1 MKFLFK
7 VIFLPILVTLAVPIA
22 ILGVGYKNAEVPKDE
37 FESIEAIDLQSMV
50 ADELDAF
57 LTSHDADSQ
66 IALRVGQEQANAL
79 VLSALRGQNP
89 SFMLDGATGDDKEY
103 VIKEANYGYQG
114 SWIRFKEDTIEIES
128 GVHAFLGEFTYR
140 TSILLSFKL
149 EADLNEIVLT
159 LDKVN
164 LGNLPLAWTFDIS
177 GWVIKQFSGQSI
189 DQMIS
194 NVLGDALT
202 LDLEARKMTINVD
215 ELITSQF
222 EDDPDTLALV
232 NTLFGFIEENELLDI
247 GVEDDGI
254 GVALNLGQ
262 LSDPAPITII
272 QDIDRLVDENDMQA
286 ILEAKVSSLLFSTLN
301 ASQTTPFIDLDA
313 FTMNRIIEYMLRE
326 SSVVP
331 GVLQEVVI
339 EEMYVMRARVPYVTM
354 DGDAFFLNLPIS
366 IEKNDDP
373 TKVFKTIIKIDAVP
387 SMEGSDLVISFS
399 GLSAGAVTLDG
410 DEIGSILTLLGDND
424 LVSEGRLVISDF
436 DAQISQAG
444 ISVEGVE
451 VTNSRLRLSIML
463 SDLDVLEIQTFATE
477 VITDVVSDLTTN
489 PDEDIEAIGE
499 QVQDVLDAITA
510 EEDPT
515 VLIETL
521 VEDFQTLDDTQQQEI
536 FALLEATLNDPENEY
551 TLEDLFEFFPQP

>member
-89 SFMLDGATGDDKEY
+89 NFMLDGATGDDKEY

-373 TKVFKTIIKIDAVP
+373 TKVFKTIIKIDADP

-410 DEIGSILTLLGDND
+410 EEIGSILTLLGDND
-424 LVSEGRLVISDF
+424 LISEGRLVISDF

-451 VTNSRLRLSIML
+451 VTNSRLRLSITL

-521 VEDFQTLDDTQQQEI
+521 VEDFQMLDDTQQQEI